1 MASGLLRPIT
11 WIGNRALDAKGEA
24 LPHNEQPVRIA
35 RAPSAPA
42 SRRDLRLSHGH
53 PVLVG
58 PDTNREG
65 GVLVPV
71 MCLINGNTI
80 VREPATQVTY
90 WHIELDAHDILLAE
104 GLAAE
109 S

>member
-1 MASGLLRPIT
+1 M
-11 WIGNRALDAKGEA
+11 
-24 LPHNEQPVRIA
+24 
-35 RAPSAPA
+35 
-42 SRRDLRLSHGH
+42 
-53 PVLVG
+53 LVG

>member
-1 MASGLLRPIT
+1 M
-11 WIGNRALDAKGEA
+11 
-24 LPHNEQPVRIA
+24 
-35 RAPSAPA
+35 
-42 SRRDLRLSHGH
+42 RLSHGH

-58 PDTNREG
+58 ADANGEG

-71 MCLINGNTI
+71 MCLINGTTI

-104 GLAAE
+104 GPQPRATTTWAAARG
-109 S
+109 SPVGTAR